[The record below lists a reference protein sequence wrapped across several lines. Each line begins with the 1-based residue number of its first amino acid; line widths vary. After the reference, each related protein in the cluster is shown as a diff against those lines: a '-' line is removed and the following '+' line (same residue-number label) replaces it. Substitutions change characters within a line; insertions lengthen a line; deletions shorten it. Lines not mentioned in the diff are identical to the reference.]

1 MVLGAGGLN
10 VGPLSASEERGVSNP
25 LKRGRNSWGFSSF
38 PFGRTLQKRLKK
50 GILGQGLK
58 PKGK

>member
-10 VGPLSASEERGVSNP
+10 VGPLSASEERGV
-25 LKRGRNSWGFSSF
+25 KRGRNSWGFSSF